1 MGRFGHIENLWAVL
15 VGAVLVH
22 GPFWYR
28 PMTSRDHDRSGAWP
42 DTLNISTAVQ
52 TTAVGQILCY
62 MEFCVMSRSICLT
75 CLYMSSVICDI
86 LLLFY
91 ADTSSFK
98 NRSEKPRCGCWHS
111 EAGEHCFV
119 AVTLNKLICRF
130 ANIFYTCCDYAA
142 NPMSCKKDMSKLSLL
157 VSR

>member
-1 MGRFGHIENLWAVL
+1 MSVSQEIVWVEWSHDQWHHVTMTGQG
-15 VGAVLVH
+15 H
-22 GPFWYR
+22 GPIHLR
-28 PMTSRDHDRSGAWP
+28 
-42 DTLNISTAVQ
+42 LNISTAVQ